1 MEAAESNRKQQ
12 QDSIPQAT
20 DGPTRRRRRRRRKR
34 KHRSSSPSRGHRTI
48 RAFYFAVASS
58 WGFVAGSAAVLI
70 ALNALGRP
78 VPLAGAL
85 VTALITAA
93 ALAVVGGIVVSAAYR
108 DASRRR

>member
-1 MEAAESNRKQQ
+1 MEAAERNRKQQ
-12 QDSIPQAT
+12 QDSMTEPGEGT
-20 DGPTRRRRRRRRKR
+20 TRRRRRRRH
-34 KHRSSSPSRGHRTI
+34 KHRSSSSNRGRKAV

-58 WGFVAGSAAVLI
+58 WGFVAGSAAVLL

-78 VPLAGAL
+78 VPLAGAV

-93 ALAVVGGIVVSAAYR
+93 ALSVVGGIVVSAAYR